1 MGVPTHGSEVVTEA
15 RLTALRRL
23 ESVEDCQGG
32 VFCYTVGLTGPA
44 GHTEKTRVLTIARTW
59 NEVNSMADRFDVV
72 VIGAGPGGFRAA
84 KRCAQRGASTA
95 VIEKEFP
102 GGTCLNWGCIPSK
115 TLLASAHLLMQA
127 RKAGDL
133 GVDIPSATPNWPK
146 IQQRREAIIA
156 GLRKGMMGSA
166 KSSKLTYIEGTARV
180 QSPTQIAVDADGKPQ
195 TIEAG
200 KIILATGSESIEIPS
215 IPFDGKVVISS
226 REALALPEIPKSM
239 VIVGGGVIGCE
250 MACVYA
256 VMGAKV
262 TIVEALERLIPMEDT
277 WVSRLVE
284 REFKGLGIDVMTGK
298 KVTSVDRNGTGKVNL
313 ASGEAIEA
321 EKVLVS
327 VGRRASVDPKL
338 VETLKLE
345 MNGPAIKINS
355 RMETNVP
362 GVYALGDAVG
372 TTYLAHG
379 ATAEAEVAAANA
391 TGGDEELLD
400 YSMIPRVIFTFPE
413 VASVGLSEEKC
424 KAAGRKTAVGK
435 GFYRANGRSVAHNE
449 TGGQIHAVRDT
460 DMNEIVGITLVGEMA
475 TEFVTLARTLI
486 GTCEPIRNITFPH
499 PTVSETMEDAVHGA
513 LGPILFEQ

>member
-1 MGVPTHGSEVVTEA
+1 
-15 RLTALRRL
+15 
-23 ESVEDCQGG
+23 
-32 VFCYTVGLTGPA
+32 
-44 GHTEKTRVLTIARTW
+44 
-59 NEVNSMADRFDVV
+59 MADRFDVV

-84 KRCAQRGASTA
+84 KRCAQRGASVA
-95 VIEKEFP
+95 VIEKEFA

-127 RKAGDL
+127 RKAGEL
-133 GVDIPSATPNWPK
+133 GVDIPSAAPNWPK
-146 IQQRREAIIA
+146 IQQRREAIIL

-166 KSSKLTYIEGTARV
+166 KTSKLTYIEGTAQV
-180 QSPTQIAVDADGKPQ
+180 TAPGKITVEANGQTQ
-195 TIEAG
+195 TLEAG
-200 KIILATGSESIEIPS
+200 KIILATGSKSIEIPS

-226 REALALPEIPKSM
+226 KEALSLGEIPKSL

-262 TIVEALERLIPMEDT
+262 TVVEALEHLIPMEDT

-284 REFKGLGIDVMTGK
+284 REFKSLGIDVMTGQ
-298 KVTSVDRNGTGKVNL
+298 KVTSVDKNNSPAKVNL
-313 ASGEAIEA
+313 ASGQAIEA
-321 EKVLVS
+321 EKVLIS
-327 VGRRASVDPKL
+327 VGRRAAVDPQL
-338 VETLKLE
+338 VATLKLQ

-413 VASVGLSEEKC
+413 VASVGISEEKC
-424 KAAGRKTAVGK
+424 QAEGRPISVGK
-435 GFYRANGRSVAHNE
+435 SFYRANGRSVAHNE

-460 DMNEIVGITLVGEMA
+460 DMNEIVGITMVGEMA
-475 TEFVTLARTLI
+475 TEFVALARTLI

-513 LGPILFEQ
+513 LGPILFE